1 MFLSILCKKCPC
13 LENWHGK
20 IKLTVWAGGLGVW
33 DYCVLWQ
40 CSQLWHPSVLD
51 AVPLVQPPSYPNS
64 MLSELTFFCSI
75 NRCFLVA
82 LYPLVPADWRVVF
95 HPAGKGG
102 CRQAWQA
109 FLHSFKHSGAKSLFS
124 KMSQDDN
131 VGPLMLS
138 VGEGTLSSQPCCSPR
153 WESTQGTSF
162 FSKEAGRSHCSQR
175 YNGWTWTRMEFS
187 HLCHALNVW
196 ENRLGEALQNLPNEL
211 LLCASLFFEEQ
222 WCRCKKCLSLRV
234 CQETMLALNRL
245 LLPHS

>member
-1 MFLSILCKKCPC
+1 MSVFRELTWKDGADSLGWRFGSLRLLCLVAVFL
-13 LENWHGK
+13 WH
-20 IKLTVWAGGLGVW
+20 
-33 DYCVLWQ
+33 
-40 CSQLWHPSVLD
+40 SQLWDPSVLD

-138 VGEGTLSSQPCCSPR
+138 VGEGTLSNQPCCSPR
-153 WESTQGTSF
+153 WEHTVNFLFFQG
-162 FSKEAGRSHCSQR
+162 GRK
-175 YNGWTWTRMEFS
+175 
-187 HLCHALNVW
+187 
-196 ENRLGEALQNLPNEL
+196 
-211 LLCASLFFEEQ
+211 ASLQPAIQ
-222 WCRCKKCLSLRV
+222 WVNLDKDGVQSPVPC
-234 CQETMLALNRL
+234 
-245 LLPHS
+245 P